1 MAGGASAN
9 PSNLSSTPVGTQ
21 GATTSAYTPRFAAL
35 PTAPTTSA
43 PGTTYSL
50 STTPRQGFAQQG
62 APYQPFASRM
72 PAQVTGYGNFPQ
84 APTSVNRGP
93 SADQVRAQM
102 LAYQQ
107 QYQPGM
113 QRAQRDVQQY
123 NVQMRQAEE
132 NRKAEIA
139 RRAAE
144 AAAAAEAARL
154 AEEERLRQE
163 QAAQSSGNGDQ
174 FAGASG
180 GLASLRG
187 FE

>member
-1 MAGGASAN
+1 
-9 PSNLSSTPVGTQ
+9 
-21 GATTSAYTPRFAAL
+21 
-35 PTAPTTSA
+35 
-43 PGTTYSL
+43 
-50 STTPRQGFAQQG
+50 
-62 APYQPFASRM
+62 
-72 PAQVTGYGNFPQ
+72 
-84 APTSVNRGP
+84 
-93 SADQVRAQM
+93 M